1 VGGGGSALIAI
12 ARTAFSYQLLVL
24 KVMRDFDLAL
34 VVLDVAGEA
43 ERA

>member
-1 VGGGGSALIAI
+1 MAI

-34 VVLDVAGEA
+34 AVVLDVADEA
-43 ERA
+43 ARA